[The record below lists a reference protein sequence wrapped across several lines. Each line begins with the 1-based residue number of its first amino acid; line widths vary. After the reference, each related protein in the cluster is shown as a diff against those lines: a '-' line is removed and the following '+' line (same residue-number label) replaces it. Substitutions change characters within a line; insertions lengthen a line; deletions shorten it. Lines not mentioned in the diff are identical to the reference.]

1 MNIYETQKGAVDSL
15 YSESLHEY
23 FEETEFHRRI
33 KFISDEFEKEVDDV
47 EERLKSN
54 YFKKSCLHKVFKV
67 HERIK
72 LVRHFEDQ
80 LNGGM
85 DFLPRFM
92 YPGLKT
98 YLLLTCFDQLGQD
111 DKGWRFFPNWLD
123 SKKHRNE
130 RNEILSDSKLDE
142 EIVNANGDANPRYIK
157 AVYNK
162 YYEIYGVKNSFMNFL
177 RYLLPEAQR
186 SKLLDKIL
194 IEFYS
199 VSEERLDFDMYG
211 TELDKEKWL
220 YQTRNNYTHNLLT
233 VEKHFKSGYL
243 DVDDDWIIWEEIH
256 SENEAQRILARDSFK
271 DEIEKSI
278 LIGIVQTIK
287 NNS

>member
-23 FEETEFHRRI
+23 FDEDEFHRRV
-33 KFISDEFEKEVDDV
+33 KFISDKFEKEVEGV
-47 EERLKSN
+47 EERLKN
-54 YFKKSCLHKVFKV
+54 NHFKKSCLHKVFKV
-67 HERIK
+67 HERVK
-72 LVRHFEDQ
+72 LVRHFEEQ
-80 LNGGM
+80 LNGKT
-85 DFLPRFM
+85 DILQRFM
-92 YPGLKT
+92 YPGLRT

-130 RNEILSDSKLDE
+130 RNEILSDSKL
-142 EIVNANGDANPRYIK
+142 EIDIVDDNGNANPKYIK
-157 AVYNK
+157 AVYKK
-162 YYEIYGVKNSFMNFL
+162 YHEIYGVKNSFMNFL

-186 SKLLDKIL
+186 TKLLDKIL

-199 VSEERLDFDMYG
+199 VTEGKFDFERYG
-211 TELDKEKWL
+211 TEEEKEKWL

-233 VEKHFKSGYL
+233 VEKHFKNGYL
-243 DVDDDWIIWEEIH
+243 DVDDNWIIWEEIH
-256 SENEAQRILARDSFK
+256 SESEAQRVLARDSFK

-287 NNS
+287 YNS